1 MASMSTR
8 FQSLTTVGKAVI
20 FFTLTAGLM
29 AFCGCTLGHNAS
41 GANREHATQE
51 AQRYVKS
58 LVQTGVEA
66 SLVSCVETDSD
77 GDGYLACNLVIDGQP
92 QTVDCAGAA
101 LASQF
106 MVEQHGCKAYMP
118 KIRVNQTVTT
128 GSGGSGSSRSRDR

>member
-1 MASMSTR
+1 MASMPTIT
-8 FQSLTTVGKAVI
+8 QSLTTVGKAVL
-20 FFTLTAGLM
+20 FFTLAAGLM

-41 GANREHATQE
+41 GANRDHATAE
-51 AQRYVKS
+51 ARRYVAS
-58 LVQTGVEA
+58 LVGAGVEA
-66 SLVSCVETDSD
+66 TLVNCVETDSD

-128 GSGGSGSSRSRDR
+128 ESGGSGSSRDRR